1 MNWRFFSKDS
11 VPSVPS
17 DPPELGRI
25 GEEIAAA
32 YLRKRGLELLARN
45 YRAGKS
51 ELDLV
56 LYDRRRKFLRVVE
69 VKSRLSSGR
78 EAAYDSLT
86 EGKLEAL
93 RRGAAAFLREQGGRC
108 RPQELFFDLVIVL
121 FSPDGAY
128 TVEYVPGIEM

>member
-1 MNWRFFSKDS
+1 M
-11 VPSVPS
+11 PS
-17 DPPELGRI
+17 DPAQLGRV

-32 YLRKRGLELLARN
+32 YLRKRGLAVLARN

-56 LYDRRRKFLRVVE
+56 VYDRRRGFLRVVE
-69 VKSRLSSGR
+69 VKSRLSPAR

-93 RRGAAAFLREQGGRC
+93 RRGAAAFLREWGDRC

-121 FSPDGAY
+121 FAPDGVY